1 MNKLRIAS
9 VLICIVC
16 VLMYWGYNYYDA
28 KSTDTNGPVIE
39 MESEEISV
47 SIEDGREALLQGITA
62 TDEKDGDVTDS
73 VVIESVSRFIND
85 RKVVTYAAFDRD
97 RNVGKATREV
107 VYTDYTS
114 PKFSSKSGFRFP
126 TGTTSVLSDLKAKD
140 CIDGDI
146 TSQIK
151 VSPGFYL
158 NATEPGLYKFQYQVA
173 NESGDV
179 EYLPVTVELYDPSD
193 IALVPQIYLSKYIV
207 YTSVGKKVDAARSL
221 DHVTIGAG
229 DYQFGDTS
237 TYSSQYPT
245 AGGTL
250 TKSQITVDDSKVDY
264 DTPGTY
270 EVTYRMKVNDENIG
284 TNRLIVVVR

>member
-9 VLICIVC
+9 VLICIAC
-16 VLMYWGYNYYDA
+16 VLMYWGYNYYDT

-47 SIEDGREALLQGITA
+47 SIKDGREALLQGITA

-97 RNVGKATREV
+97 RNVGKASREV
-107 VYTDYTS
+107 IYTDYTS

-151 VSPGFYL
+151 VSPGFYIDT
-158 NATEPGLYKFQYQVA
+158 TEAGLYEFQYQVA

-179 EYLPVTVELYDPSD
+179 EYLPVTVEIYDPSE
-193 IALVPQIYLSKYIV
+193 IALVPQIYLGKYIV
-207 YTSVGKKVDAARSL
+207 YTSVGKKVDASKYL

-229 DYQFGDTS
+229 NYEFSDTS
-237 TYSSQYPT
+237 TYSSQNPT

-250 TKSQITVDDSKVDY
+250 SKSQITADDSKVDY